1 MFPMAWRQPPRDLQI
16 HAYEPSS
23 PTSPAPQP
31 VDGPA
36 PHAYTVLVFDELVHA
51 PWAVVFQ
58 ADNDAKATAM
68 LRALHASKRR
78 ELWCGRRLVAE
89 MR

>member
-1 MFPMAWRQPPRDLQI
+1 MRMSPVRQHP
-16 HAYEPSS
+16 
-23 PTSPAPQP
+23 PAPQP